1 MFKNPLK
8 DIKER
13 LDELEIDVGIKE
25 EEKENSDYGVY
36 SPYGLYGLY
45 SGFMSKTKLY
55 KRIDKLEE
63 TLELLLKHL
72 KLEKTTQ
79 KARTFY
85 RKKK

>member
-1 MFKNPLK
+1 MFNKINPLK

-13 LDELEIDVGIKE
+13 LDELEKDVGIK
-25 EEKENSDYGVY
+25 KENSDYGVY
-36 SPYGLYGLY
+36 SPYSFFLWGTP
-45 SGFMSKTKLY
+45 KTKLY

-63 TLELLLKHL
+63 NLELLLKHL

-85 RKKK
+85 RKKKW